1 MCLICI
7 NVVLL
12 VRIVIFFIA
21 NNKIF
26 LNVFPF
32 VRRVELCSYKTFLTF
47 LFDCDINIRKFA
59 NILLNDVW
67 NLCYQNFIIFSL
79 ISHIVLN
86 YEMENVSAGL
96 AAC

>member
-1 MCLICI
+1 MYELTVTIILDVPYMCQCG
-7 NVVLL
+7 LL

-32 VRRVELCSYKTFLTF
+32 VRRVELCSHKTFLTF
-47 LFDCDINIRKFA
+47 LFDCYINVRKFA
-59 NILLNDVW
+59 NILLNDLW

-79 ISHIVLN
+79 ISHIVLK
-86 YEMENVSAGL
+86 L
-96 AAC
+96 